1 MFHKEIR
8 KYRYE
13 IQKLNQYHAS
23 FSFTLHYLIMIII
36 LGIVKC
42 LCISTIHV
50 ITTVIYILL
59 IIDYQ
64 TITIGNIDV
73 KMMQNVVLDVF
84 ILMSITNI
92 KGSFTR

>member
-1 MFHKEIR
+1 
-8 KYRYE
+8 
-13 IQKLNQYHAS
+13 
-23 FSFTLHYLIMIII
+23 MIII
-36 LGIVKC
+36 LGFVKC
-42 LCISTIHV
+42 LCIYEQKQFKGIISTIHV